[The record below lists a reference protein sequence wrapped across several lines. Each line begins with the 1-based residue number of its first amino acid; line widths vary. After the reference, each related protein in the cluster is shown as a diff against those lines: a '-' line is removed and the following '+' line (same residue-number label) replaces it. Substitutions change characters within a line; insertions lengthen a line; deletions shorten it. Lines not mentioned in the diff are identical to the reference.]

1 MVAIGTGRRFYY
13 GCEVFFPKQEEGSGS
28 FPPGYCSEAHKW
40 LPSEPPWGR
49 AGGPWGSWWV
59 GPREPEQVGRRAVR
73 MLCEDVSGLFYV
85 QSSTGPR
92 WSCPAG
98 PTLQNG

>member
-1 MVAIGTGRRFYY
+1 MDVRSSFQSRKKALVLSLLGTAVRHT
-13 GCEVFFPKQEEGSGS
+13 Q
-28 FPPGYCSEAHKW
+28 W

-49 AGGPWGSWWV
+49 AGGPWGRWWV
-59 GPREPEQVGRRAVR
+59 GPREPEQLGRRAVR

>member
-1 MVAIGTGRRFYY
+1 MDVRSSFQSRKKALVLSLLGTAVRHT
-13 GCEVFFPKQEEGSGS
+13 Q
-28 FPPGYCSEAHKW
+28 W

>member
-1 MVAIGTGRRFYY
+1 MDVRSSFQSRKKALVLSLLGTAVRHT
-13 GCEVFFPKQEEGSGS
+13 Q
-28 FPPGYCSEAHKW
+28 W

-49 AGGPWGSWWV
+49 AGGPWGRWWV
-59 GPREPEQVGRRAVR
+59 GPPEPEQVGRRAVR

>member
-1 MVAIGTGRRFYY
+1 MDVRSSFQSRKKALVLSLLGTAVRHT
-13 GCEVFFPKQEEGSGS
+13 Q
-28 FPPGYCSEAHKW
+28 W

-85 QSSTGPR
+85 QSSTGSR